1 MTSTEHVGDETSS
14 ARAPN
19 GRNRALDGL
28 RGAAV
33 VAVLLYHAG
42 HLTGGYLG
50 VDLFFV
56 LSGYLIT
63 GLLLTEWAGT
73 GGLRLRNFWAR
84 RARRLLPALFVML
97 LAVAAYAAFVASPSE
112 LGGIRADSL
121 ATLGYVAN
129 WHSILTG
136 HSYWSLFS
144 APSPLDHTWS
154 LAIEEQFYLVWP
166 LVVLGLSARV
176 GRRDDLAKRVFGVA
190 LGGAALLGAW
200 AIALSLAGASSNRIY
215 LGTDTRAPA
224 ILLGAALAAAGAARW
239 RVRSRTGRVALEAA
253 AWVGLGWLA
262 WAFTQL
268 DGQSTFLVHGGLLMC
283 GVAAVAVIAAVTHPQ
298 RGPAAFALSFRPLCW
313 LGLISYGLYLW
324 HWPVFVWLTPA
335 RVGLTGWSLNGVRIA
350 VSLALA
356 IASYFLIEMPIRH
369 GALRGWRIRTLTP
382 AAVGATLTVVL
393 VSTTGAIA
401 ASSTVTPSRPS
412 PVVSTH
418 APTDSPVPPRLL
430 VVGDSVGESL
440 VARLDEVQTQLGVQV
455 IDGSQ
460 VGCELANSDYHR
472 EPASGDAPTPDPTVT
487 PSMCRGLPLRWRG
500 ELALYHPQDVLEVV
514 GFPAVYD
521 IEVNSAWHSAC
532 TPWWQQYFQ
541 TQESAD
547 LALLESTGA
556 HVWIATI
563 AVPGAD
569 FYDPSIAPRTQCAN
583 RLMTNLARAAHA
595 SILDVA
601 THVCPHPS
609 ACGTSLD
616 GQELRPDGL
625 HFGDPGGR
633 LFATWVV
640 HKLAAGGSPTAVV
653 SGTAV
658 PTR

>member
-1 MTSTEHVGDETSS
+1 MTSPEQVRDETSP
-14 ARAPN
+14 ARAPK

-63 GLLLTEWAGT
+63 RLLLTEWAGT

-97 LAVAAYAAFVASPSE
+97 LGVAAYAVFVASPSE

-166 LVVLGLSARV
+166 LLVLGLSVRV
-176 GRRDDLAKRVFGVA
+176 GRGEELAKRVFAVA
-190 LGGAALLGAW
+190 LGGASVLGAW

-239 RVRSRTGRVALEAA
+239 RVRSTTGRVVLEAG
-253 AWVGLGWLA
+253 AWAGLGWLA

-268 DGQSTFLVHGGLLMC
+268 DGQSALLGHGGLLLC
-283 GVAAVAVIAAVTHPQ
+283 GVAAVAVIAAVTHP
-298 RGPAAFALSFRPLCW
+298 RPGPAAFALSFRPLCW

-324 HWPVFVWLTPA
+324 HWPVFVWLTPS
-335 RVGLTGWSLNGVRIA
+335 RVGLSGWSLDGVRIA

-393 VSTTGAIA
+393 LSTTGAVA

-412 PVVSTH
+412 PVVH
-418 APTDSPVPPRLL
+418 APARTDAAVPPRIL

-440 VARLDEVQTQLGVQV
+440 VARLDEVQTQLGVEV

-472 EPASGDAPTPDPTVT
+472 EPASGDAPSPDPTVT
-487 PSMCRGLPLRWRG
+487 PAMCRGLPLRWRG
-500 ELALYHPQDVLEVV
+500 ELALYHPQDVVQVV

-521 IEVNSAWHSAC
+521 IEVRGSWQSAC
-532 TPWWQQYFQ
+532 TLWWQQYFYA
-541 TQESAD
+541 QESAD

-556 HVWIATI
+556 HVWVATI
-563 AVPGAD
+563 AAPGAD
-569 FYDPSIAPRTQCAN
+569 FYDPSIVPRTQCAN
-583 RLMTNLARAAHA
+583 RLVTNLARAMHA

-601 THVCPHPS
+601 THVCRDPS

-616 GQELRPDGL
+616 GQMLRPDGL

-633 LFATWVV
+633 LFAGWVV
-640 HKLAAGGSPTAVV
+640 RQLTTPGP
-653 SGTAV
+653 GT
-658 PTR
+658 